1 MIFVRNCVA
10 ALLLSLPAG
19 AAFAACVQ
27 PVTSPLQAQIDSV
40 RADPKAFFAANPVG
54 GGAMV
59 RDVRNIVAGD
69 ASLAKILAEMARQS
83 PLEQKVAIGAGL
95 GQAAR
100 ICERVDPQ
108 AANQIQQAVAS
119 AADLALASEFL
130 NVIGSTA
137 TAATTGAPGGAPAG
151 APAGG
156 PVGTGAPTGG
166 ITLQG
171 GGRTNAGSFP
181 GNVSSSVS
189 LTRTGAGSTT
199 ALVVGGSTTTIVGG
213 NTTNIF
219 NSAPSSVSSST
230 P

>member
-1 MIFVRNCVA
+1 MTILRNCA
-10 ALLLSLPAG
+10 AAILFSLSAG
-19 AAFAACVQ
+19 GAYAACVQ
-27 PVTSPLQAQIDSV
+27 PVTSPLQAQIDAV

-69 ASLAKILAEMARQS
+69 ASLAKILAETARQS

-130 NVIGSTA
+130 NVTGATA

-181 GNVSSSVS
+181 GNVSSNVS
-189 LTRTGAGSTT
+189 LTRSGGS
-199 ALVVGGSTTTIVGG
+199 STTTF
-213 NTTNIF
+213 IF
-219 NSAPSSVSSST
+219 GPASVSGST